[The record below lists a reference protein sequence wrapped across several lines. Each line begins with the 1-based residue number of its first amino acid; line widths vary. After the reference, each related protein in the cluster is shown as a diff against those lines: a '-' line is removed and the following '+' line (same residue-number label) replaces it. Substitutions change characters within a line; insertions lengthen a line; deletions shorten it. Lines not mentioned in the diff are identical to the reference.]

1 VFSEVQKIDE
11 FKCDDRGGVEVDFG
25 RAAVVEG
32 FFPAQNTEA
41 PLIAGLESGEGKFR
55 ARSHEIVSLIS
66 AELEEFPSH
75 DGADT
80 MKPAVA
86 GPGAAAAI
94 AEEAGHGVGGASSE
108 IFSEDIEVSH
118 AGSLAPSW
126 ESGKSEPK
134 ERSYVISI
142 ASVRYNVVLT

>member
-1 VFSEVQKIDE
+1 MIS
-11 FKCDDRGGVEVDFG
+11 
-25 RAAVVEG
+25 
-32 FFPAQNTEA
+32 
-41 PLIAGLESGEGKFR
+41 GLESGEGKFR
-55 ARSHEIVSLIS
+55 ARSHEIVSQIS
-66 AELEEFPSH
+66 AELEEFLGH

-80 MKPAVA
+80 MKPAIA

-94 AEEAGHGVGGASSE
+94 PEEAGHGVGGASSE

-118 AGSLAPSW
+118 AGSLVPSW

-142 ASVRYNVVLT
+142 ASVRYNMVLT